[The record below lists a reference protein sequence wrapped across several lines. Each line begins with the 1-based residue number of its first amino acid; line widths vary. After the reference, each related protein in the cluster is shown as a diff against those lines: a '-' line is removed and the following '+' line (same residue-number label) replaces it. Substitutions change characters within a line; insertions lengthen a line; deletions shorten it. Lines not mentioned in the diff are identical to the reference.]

1 MTTFKHKPHFVCGA
15 KHHLSPDAQRTPP
28 VPCDFKVGDK
38 VAFTNDFGITF
49 SDLIVT
55 GFTPTVEGQGRFIY
69 LDKECWWFAVTPG
82 SLTKQPQGGNRQPA
96 SPLAPA
102 LAAL

>member
-1 MTTFKHKPHFVCGA
+1 MLAV
-15 KHHLSPDAQRTPP
+15 L
-28 VPCDFKVGDK
+28 
-38 VAFTNDFGITF
+38 

-55 GFTPTVEGQGRFIY
+55 GFTPTVEGQGRFVY
-69 LDKECWWFAVTPG
+69 LDKECQWFAVTPG